1 MEWNVVQT
9 EPFETW
15 FLGLTGKEQAKLL
28 AAILQLKALGPTLP
42 FPLSSAIKGARHAL
56 RELRIQ
62 VDGQPYRILYA
73 FDPERSA
80 VLLVGGDKTG
90 DARWYKRAVH
100 HAEHLFDE
108 HLASLK
114 EDDNGGG
121 EDA

>member
-9 EPFETW
+9 ETFETW
-15 FLGLTGKEQAKLL
+15 FLDLTGKEQAKIL

-62 VDGQPYRILYA
+62 IAGQPYRVLYA

-90 DARWYKRAVH
+90 DERWYKRSVPEADR
-100 HAEHLFDE
+100 LFDE
-108 HLASLK
+108 HLASLE
-114 EDDNGGG
+114 EDDDG
-121 EDA
+121 